1 MKRALV
7 SVSDK
12 TNLVPFVKGLVEN
25 GFEIVSTGGTKKV
38 LDDAGINTIS
48 IEDVTHF
55 PEILDGRVKTLN
67 PYVHVGLL
75 ARRELPEHMKT
86 LEKLNITPID
96 LVCVNL
102 YPFKETIEKPDVKL
116 ADAIENIDIGGPSMV
131 RSAAK
136 NYRDVTIVVDQND
149 YDQVLGELKENGTTT
164 LETRSK
170 LAAKAFRHTAAYDAL
185 ISQYLTKENGLED
198 PEKLTLT
205 WDLKET
211 MRYGENSHQKAWL
224 YQDALPKSFSI
235 LSAKQLHGKKLSYNN
250 IKDADEA
257 LRCIREFDEPAVVAM
272 KHMNPCGIGRGE
284 NLEQAWDRA
293 YAADTVSIFGGVIAL
308 NRKVDLATA
317 QKMHKIFLEIVIAP
331 GFDDDAYE
339 ILAKKKNIRLLSLDF
354 SKKDE
359 PTKHEVV
366 SVMGGMLMQ
375 EQDTL
380 KEDYHDWKC
389 VTDVQPT
396 EEQLKTLMFAWKAV
410 KHAKSNAIVLANDE
424 RTLGVGEGQP
434 NRIDSLKI
442 AVKHAGDDI
451 DERTVMASDAFF
463 PFGDCVGLSL
473 EFLLVLGQVGSPSRD
488 DLVHRLVLE
497 AGLGRGCWP
506 SSRACKAGPGC
517 IARRR
522 SGRCW
527 GRSGCRGWRC
537 GARRRRPGC
546 APKCCSTCRPKCRP
560 GCCSDLLDFWL
571 RLL

>member
-67 PYVHVGLL
+67 PYVHGGLL

-211 MRYGENSHQKAWL
+211 MRYGENSHQKACYTRMH
-224 YQDALPKSFSI
+224 YQNHSRFYLLNSFTERSFPTII
-235 LSAKQLHGKKLSYNN
+235 LRMQMRL
-250 IKDADEA
+250 
-257 LRCIREFDEPAVVAM
+257 FVASGNL
-272 KHMNPCGIGRGE
+272 MN
-284 NLEQAWDRA
+284 QQ
-293 YAADTVSIFGGVIAL
+293 S
-308 NRKVDLATA
+308 
-317 QKMHKIFLEIVIAP
+317 
-331 GFDDDAYE
+331 
-339 ILAKKKNIRLLSLDF
+339 LL
-354 SKKDE
+354 
-359 PTKHEVV
+359 
-366 SVMGGMLMQ
+366 
-375 EQDTL
+375 
-380 KEDYHDWKC
+380 
-389 VTDVQPT
+389 
-396 EEQLKTLMFAWKAV
+396 
-410 KHAKSNAIVLANDE
+410 
-424 RTLGVGEGQP
+424 
-434 NRIDSLKI
+434 
-442 AVKHAGDDI
+442 
-451 DERTVMASDAFF
+451 
-463 PFGDCVGLSL
+463 
-473 EFLLVLGQVGSPSRD
+473 
-488 DLVHRLVLE
+488 
-497 AGLGRGCWP
+497 
-506 SSRACKAGPGC
+506 
-517 IARRR
+517 
-522 SGRCW
+522 
-527 GRSGCRGWRC
+527 
-537 GARRRRPGC
+537 
-546 APKCCSTCRPKCRP
+546 
-560 GCCSDLLDFWL
+560 
-571 RLL
+571 